1 MSKYIVFE
9 SKNYILRIEINRPKK
24 RNAITRDMYGAM
36 AAAINQGDEDPSIRV
51 ILLHG
56 QKEFFTAGNDLKD
69 FQNPPPSDG
78 SNPVGDFMRSIT
90 KAQKPLM
97 AAVSGYAVGIGTPML
112 FHFDLVYAGS
122 NAIFQMLFVSLGLCP
137 EFGSTFLLPRLAGH
151 QRAAELFFFGDFFT
165 AEDANKIGLV
175 HKIFSEENLLDKAIL
190 EAQRLAKQPPA
201 SIRLTKSLMKRHIS
215 VNLDEIIIYEGGHF
229 ARRLKS
235 PEAKEAFAAFY
246 ERRKPDFSRFQ

>member
-90 KAQKPLM
+90 KAQKPLN
-97 AAVSGYAVGIGTPML
+97 SSCEWLCCRNWNNYA
-112 FHFDLVYAGS
+112 
-122 NAIFQMLFVSLGLCP
+122 
-137 EFGSTFLLPRLAGH
+137 
-151 QRAAELFFFGDFFT
+151 
-165 AEDANKIGLV
+165 
-175 HKIFSEENLLDKAIL
+175 
-190 EAQRLAKQPPA
+190 
-201 SIRLTKSLMKRHIS
+201 IS
-215 VNLDEIIIYEGGHF
+215 F
-229 ARRLKS
+229 
-235 PEAKEAFAAFY
+235 
-246 ERRKPDFSRFQ
+246 